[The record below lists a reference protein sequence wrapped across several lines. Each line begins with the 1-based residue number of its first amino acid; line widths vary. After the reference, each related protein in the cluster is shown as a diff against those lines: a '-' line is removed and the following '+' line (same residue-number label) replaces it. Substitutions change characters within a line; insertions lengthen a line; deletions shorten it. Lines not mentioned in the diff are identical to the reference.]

1 VRRPRS
7 TPYAEL
13 AAALVLALPVL
24 CAAQSAPAAPELV
37 TDRPGFGESSGV
49 VERGTIQIE
58 TGLTLQ
64 QIDASQR
71 QLTAPQLLA
80 RVGVAPRVELRV
92 SADGLIDQTVRTSSG
107 RARTYGRSD
116 AEVGGKVKV
125 LDEARAGV
133 DVAVLPYVSVP
144 TASTGFGSAH
154 YDPGF
159 KVAAGRGLP
168 RGFGLSGTFNATDP
182 AGDTGRAWQREISV
196 SLDHGVGAGVGAY
209 GEVDGAFAGRGC
221 GCSVDGGVTVPLR
234 ANGQFDVEMGRRVH
248 GPAQDWFVGA
258 GFVIRRR

>member
-1 VRRPRS
+1 MVRF
-7 TPYAEL
+7 AVL
-13 AAALVLALPVL
+13 LVLVQPAL
-24 CAAQSAPAAPELV
+24 CAAQAPAVPELV

-49 VERGTIQIE
+49 VERGTIQVE

-64 QIDASQR
+64 QTDATQR
-71 QLTAPQLLA
+71 QVIAPQLLA

-92 SADGLIDQTVRTSSG
+92 SADAVIDQAVRTSSG
-107 RARTYGRSD
+107 RAHTHGRSD
-116 AEVGGKVKV
+116 AEVGGKVKL

-133 DVAVLPYVSVP
+133 DVALLPYVSLP
-144 TASTGFGSAH
+144 TASPGFGSAH

-168 RGFGLSGTFNATDP
+168 RGFGLSGTFNAADP

-196 SLDHGVGAGVGAY
+196 SLDHGVGRGAGAY

-221 GCSVDGGVTVPLR
+221 GCSVDGGVTVPLG
-234 ANGQFDVEMGRRVH
+234 ADGQFDVEMGRRVH
-248 GPAQDWFVGA
+248 GEAQDWFVGA